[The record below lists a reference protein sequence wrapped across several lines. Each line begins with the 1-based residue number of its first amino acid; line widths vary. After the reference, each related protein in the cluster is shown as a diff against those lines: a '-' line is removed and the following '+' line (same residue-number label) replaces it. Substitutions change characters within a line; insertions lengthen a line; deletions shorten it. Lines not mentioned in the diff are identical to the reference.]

1 MLNLNAPADFEF
13 NLGDKAEDII
23 TGFIGIVTSRC
34 QWLNGCNTYGLQ
46 IEELKDGLPQDR
58 QDFDAPQLELVKASV
73 AKSKKVE
80 TGGRVKSIPTP
91 NR

>member
-1 MLNLNAPADFEF
+1 MLNPDPSTDFEF
-13 NLGDKAEDII
+13 ERGDKIKDKI
-23 TGFIGIVTSRC
+23 TKFVGIVVCRC

-46 IEELKDGLPQDR
+46 ALKLKDGLPQDI
-58 QDFDAPQLELVKASV
+58 QYFDAHQLELVEA
-73 AKSKKVE
+73 AKVKSEKVE